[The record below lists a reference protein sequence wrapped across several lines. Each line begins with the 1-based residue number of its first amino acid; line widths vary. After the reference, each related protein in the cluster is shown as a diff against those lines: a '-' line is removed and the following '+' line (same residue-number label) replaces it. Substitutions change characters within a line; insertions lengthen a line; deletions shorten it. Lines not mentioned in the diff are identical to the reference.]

1 MYSDHSHHK
10 EAIVCVTDSPSVKG
24 SGTPRKVKASSM
36 FLDSVLEAV
45 VGYLGTTIF
54 HMHT

>member
-45 VGYLGTTIF
+45 VGYL
-54 HMHT
+54 